1 MRRSRTLLV
10 TALLGIG
17 AACVTRDAKALGPI
31 DVEAAAKVGY
41 GTNPF
46 GGGYPNP
53 LGLGL
58 GVRGGVSLLGF
69 YGGLGLMYYVGGNAT
84 ASDGYRSVN
93 SVLYGIE
100 AGYGTKFFELVT
112 LRGQLGLGNFTKN
125 QSGSAPG
132 SGNSSNLYLE
142 PGLTALVSF
151 GILLVGVDANV
162 LILPGIADPING
174 QSAWDAAFTVHA
186 QAGVKF

>member
-84 ASDGYRSVN
+84 TSDHNYRSVN

-100 AGYGTKFFELVT
+100 AGYGAKFFDLVT
-112 LRGQLGLGNFTKN
+112 LRGQLGLGNFTMN
-125 QSGSAPG
+125 QSGTTG
-132 SGNSSNLYLE
+132 SGNPSNLYLE
-142 PGLTALVSF
+142 PGLTALASF

-174 QSAWDAAFTVHA
+174 QSSWDAAFTVHA
-186 QAGVKF
+186 QGGVKF